1 MKKILIGVPCMNQ
14 VPAEFADSLARLTS
28 VGAPECKL
36 GLIFK
41 IGSLIYAA
49 RDDIAMEAIKSEADY
64 VMWFD
69 SDMTFPPDTL
79 QRLMK
84 HMERDDVDIVTG
96 LYFRR
101 VEPYTPVLFD
111 KLERTNE
118 GIIWSDFS
126 RIDNELFE
134 IGGCGFGCV
143 LMKTEVFM
151 GVFAKY
157 KQMFTPFMGAGE
169 DIALCIR
176 ARECGYRIWCDPTI
190 SLGHIGY
197 HTVTRNFF
205 LEYQARQEAENAG
218 ESEASAE
225 N

>member
-49 RDDIAMEAIKSEADY
+49 RDDIAREAIKSEADY

-111 KLERTNE
+111 KLERTDE

-134 IGGCGFGCV
+134 IGGCGFGC
-143 LMKTEVFM
+143 L
-151 GVFAKY
+151 
-157 KQMFTPFMGAGE
+157 
-169 DIALCIR
+169 L
-176 ARECGYRIWCDPTI
+176 EC
-190 SLGHIGY
+190 
-197 HTVTRNFF
+197 
-205 LEYQARQEAENAG
+205 
-218 ESEASAE
+218 
-225 N
+225 